1 MRSVRACGRR
11 ERRTGPVGQADHVDP
26 VAVVRRCGGTATS
39 AQVVARTSRA
49 ALRRAV
55 AGGALRRVRRGVYA
69 VPDLPSA
76 RKVVAMTRGVLSH
89 TSAARVHGLEV
100 AMADDAVHVTVRPG
114 TRAARPD
121 AVVTHWSPLRPDEVG
136 RVATSPVRTVLD
148 CAMTLPFP
156 QALAVA
162 DSALHHGVTDRD
174 ALMAAALARKGAGRG
189 ACLAVARAADGRA
202 RNGFESVVRGTLL
215 QAGGTGLVPQHPVAL
230 PAFTAHVDLA
240 DVRRRIAVEADSF
253 TCHAE
258 RSAFSR
264 DCERYD
270 ELVAQDWHV
279 LRITWE
285 HIAFEPEWVVR
296 VVRAPRALPPRAA

>member
-11 ERRTGPVGQADHVDP
+11 ERPAGRLGQADHVGP
-26 VAVVRRCGGTATS
+26 VEVVRCYGGTATF
-39 AQVVARTSRA
+39 AQLVARTSRA
-49 ALRRAV
+49 GLRRALDD
-55 AGGALRRVRRGVYA
+55 GSLRRVRRGVYA
-69 VPDLPSA
+69 LPDLPSA

-89 TSAARVHGLEV
+89 TSAARAHGLEV
-100 AMADDAVHVTVRPG
+100 PMADDAVHITVRPG
-114 TRAARPD
+114 TRAVRPD
-121 AVVTHWSPLRPDEVG
+121 AVVTHWSPLAPDELG

-162 DSALHHGVTDRD
+162 DSALQRGMTDRD
-174 ALMAAALARKGAGRG
+174 HLVAAALARRGAGRG

-215 QAGGTGLVPQHPVAL
+215 QAGVTGLVPQHPVDL
-230 PAFTAHVDLA
+230 PTFTAHVDLA
-240 DVRRRIAVEADSF
+240 DVRRRIAIEADSY
-253 TCHAE
+253 TYHAG
-258 RSAFSR
+258 RTAFGR

-270 ELVAQDWHV
+270 ELVALDWHV
-279 LRITWE
+279 LRVTWE

-296 VVRAPRALPPRAA
+296 VVRATRALPSRAA